1 MLRKITLFNF
11 ICRQQLSRICYLA
24 GKAKGKASALALIED
39 LLEFVEVATVDKTV
53 ILNALRSG
61 LPDFEDA
68 VQVETAKQTEV
79 SIIVTRN
86 TTDFVQADIKVCS
99 PAEFVRLCG
108 EYRTEEDG
116 KN

>member
-1 MLRKITLFNF
+1 M
-11 ICRQQLSRICYLA
+11 
-24 GKAKGKASALALIED
+24 
-39 LLEFVEVATVDKTV
+39 